1 MTVTFKVTVTSCDM
15 KISVIIC
22 TRNRFDDFTK
32 TLLSVAAQ
40 TRLPDELIVVDS
52 SDEKKI
58 EGYLGSVKLPFPICY
73 SHTQPGLT
81 LQRNQ
86 GIRESSG
93 NLIFFFD
100 DDVDLDKNYL
110 AEVEKVFISDIG
122 HEIGAVGG
130 RIIKQIPPSA
140 RLNFEGF
147 VFGVLRFAFGVVG
160 THNGKFYPSGM
171 PSHPRKNQP
180 SGFIECLSGCGM
192 AFRRE
197 VFEKAKFDE
206 ALAHY
211 GLMEDVDISK
221 QTLDAGY
228 KIYYQTSATLVHNES
243 PMNRLKVQQWAEMS
257 VVNYDYLF
265 RKSWSKDSWR
275 WLFYCWAL
283 IGLFVANF
291 HSLKGLKGTFAGV
304 KRIVGHAFSV
314 TSR

>member
-1 MTVTFKVTVTSCDM
+1 M
-15 KISVIIC
+15 KISIIIC

-32 TLLSVAAQ
+32 TLPSVAVQ

-52 SDEKKI
+52 SDEKRL
-58 EGYLGSVKLPFPICY
+58 EPYLTSAKLPFPVRY
-73 SHTQPGLT
+73 FHTQPGLT

-86 GIRESSG
+86 GIRECA
-93 NLIFFFD
+93 NDLLFFFD

-110 AEVEKVFISDIG
+110 AEVEKVFASDVD
-122 HEIGAVGG
+122 HKIGAVGG
-130 RIIKQIPPSA
+130 KIANTPPQTLRMRFEIALFGFIRI
-140 RLNFEGF
+140 F
-147 VFGVLRFAFGVVG
+147 FGVVG
-160 THNGKFYPSGM
+160 THNGRFYPSGM
-171 PSHPRKNQP
+171 PTHPRKNQP
-180 SGFIECLSGCGM
+180 SGFIECLSGCCM

-211 GLMEDVDISK
+211 GLMEDVDISR

-228 KIYYQTSATLVHNES
+228 KIYYQTSATLIHNES

-275 WLFYCWAL
+275 WLFYYWAL
-283 IGLFVANF
+283 IGLFAANF
-291 HSLKGLKGTFAGV
+291 QSLKGLKGTFAGV
-304 KRIVGHAFSV
+304 KKVFSK
-314 TSR
+314 

>member
-1 MTVTFKVTVTSCDM
+1 M
-15 KISVIIC
+15 KISVTIC

-32 TLLSVAAQ
+32 TLPSIAAQ

-52 SDEKKI
+52 SDEKKL
-58 EGYLGSVKLPFPICY
+58 ETHLVSVKLPFPVRY
-73 SHTQPGLT
+73 FHTQPGLT
-81 LQRNQ
+81 LQRNH
-86 GIRESSG
+86 GIRECSSD
-93 NLIFFFD
+93 LIFFFD

-110 AEVEKVFISDIG
+110 AEVEKVFARDED
-122 HEIGAVGG
+122 HKIGAVGG
-130 RIIKQIPPSA
+130 KIANTPPQTLRMELEIA
-140 RLNFEGF
+140 FFGF
-147 VFGVLRFAFGVVG
+147 IRAFFGIVG
-160 THNGKFYPSGM
+160 TRNGRFYPSGM
-171 PSHPRKNQP
+171 PSHPHKKQQ
-180 SGFIECLSGCGM
+180 SGYIECLSGCCM
-192 AFRRE
+192 AFRCE

-206 ALAHY
+206 ALARY

-228 KIYYQTSATLVHNES
+228 KIYYQTSATLIHNES

-275 WLFYCWAL
+275 WLFYYWAL

-304 KRIVGHAFSV
+304 KKVFSK
-314 TSR
+314 

>member
-32 TLLSVAAQ
+32 TLPSIAAQ
-40 TRLPDELIVVDS
+40 TCPPDELIVVDS
-52 SDEKKI
+52 SDEKRL
-58 EGYLGSVKLPFPICY
+58 EGYLSSVELPFPARY
-73 SHTQPGLT
+73 FHTQPGLT
-81 LQRNQ
+81 LQRNH
-86 GIRESSG
+86 GIRECSSD
-93 NLIFFFD
+93 LIFFFD
-100 DDVDLDKNYL
+100 DDVDLDVNYL
-110 AEVEKVFISDIG
+110 AEVEKVFVNDTA
-122 HEIGAVGG
+122 HAIGAVGG
-130 RIIKQIPPSA
+130 KIVANSSLSALIKLE
-140 RLNFEGF
+140 RFTF
-147 VFGVLRFAFGVVG
+147 YVLRFIFGVVG
-160 THNGKFYPSGM
+160 TRNGKFYPSGM
-171 PSHPRKNQP
+171 PSHPRRNQP

-257 VVNYDYLF
+257 VINYDYLF
-265 RKSWSKDSWR
+265 RKSWARDVWR
-275 WLFYCWAL
+275 WLFYYWAL
-283 IGLFVANF
+283 VGLLAVNF
-291 HSLKGLKGTFAGV
+291 HSLKGLKGTFNGV
-304 KRIVGHAFSV
+304 KEVFSK
-314 TSR
+314 

>member
-1 MTVTFKVTVTSCDM
+1 M

-32 TLLSVAAQ
+32 TLPSVAAQ

-52 SDEKKI
+52 SDDKRLEA
-58 EGYLGSVKLPFPICY
+58 YLGSINLPFPVLY
-73 SHTQPGLT
+73 FHTQPGLT
-81 LQRNQ
+81 LQRNH
-86 GIRESSG
+86 GIRESKG
-93 NLIFFFD
+93 DLLFFFD

-110 AEVEKVFISDIG
+110 AEVEKVFTSDIKQ
-122 HEIGAVGG
+122 EIGAVGG
-130 RIIKQIPPSA
+130 KIIENSSPSA
-140 RLNFEGF
+140 RLRLEQFTF
-147 VFGVLRFAFGVVG
+147 YVLRLIFGVVG
-160 THNGKFYPSGM
+160 TRNGKFYLSGM
-171 PSHPRKNQP
+171 PSHPHKDQP
-180 SGFIECLSGCGM
+180 SGFIECLSGCCM

-206 ALAHY
+206 SLAHY

-228 KIYYQTSATLVHNES
+228 KIYYQTSATLIHNES

-275 WLFYCWAL
+275 WFFYYWAL
-283 IGLFVANF
+283 IGLFSANF
-291 HSLKGLKGTFAGV
+291 HSLKGLKGTFNGV
-304 KRIVGHAFSV
+304 KKVFSK
-314 TSR
+314 